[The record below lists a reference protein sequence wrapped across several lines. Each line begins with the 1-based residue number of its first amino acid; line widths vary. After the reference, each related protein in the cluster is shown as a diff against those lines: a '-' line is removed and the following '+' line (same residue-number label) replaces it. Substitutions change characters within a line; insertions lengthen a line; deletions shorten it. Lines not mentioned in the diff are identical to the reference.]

1 MKKTTHKSVM
11 NQHSS
16 LGGYACAAT
25 AWLAVLGG
33 ADTARGQQQPGGTT
47 AATVTRADDSA
58 YPALSSTEQG
68 RTPIEGSFEE
78 WQQWRL
84 GKRTEAL
91 KDTKIFFNL
100 RTYYMDQSRF
110 DGSEREA
117 WAIGGS
123 VGLKT
128 GYFLDHV
135 AFGLTGYTSQPL
147 YGPEDHDGTLL
158 LAPGQEQY
166 SVLGELYTDIRII
179 DGLNLY
185 AGRKEFDT
193 PFINRNETRMTPN
206 TFEAVVLQ
214 GRAEL
219 GENSGTLKYGL
230 GYFDQI
236 KERNSDDFVSMA
248 VDAGAKVERGVFTA
262 GALYQKGNFSL
273 GAIDYYCA
281 DIINIGYVEAKLE
294 LPFGNDYK
302 LRLAAQFADQ
312 RSVGDNLLT
321 GEDFSARQFGLK
333 AEVPVGKALFSAAYT
348 GAIGNTNMQS
358 PWSGYPGYT
367 SVQVQDFNREGENAF
382 LLRAGY
388 ELPCVDGLSAYAL
401 GVFGTTPDQSGQYR
415 QDEYDLNLQWAPPT
429 GCLKGLALRLRYA
442 LVEQHGGDV
451 DNLTDFRVICNYT
464 HTF

>member
-1 MKKTTHKSVM
+1 MKWLARLVSVLTVVSATSAFAAGYDTPM
-11 NQHSS
+11 LYSASHMGMGGTAIGSVDDPSAIFHNPAGLSRSGVGALHLDVSP
-16 LGGYACAAT
+16 LGGVIQGSPDKDALSIKSNTAISPFFMAAGSYRVVDRVHVGF
-25 AWLAVLGG
+25 AAYLLGG
-33 ADTARGQQQPGGTT
+33 AAGSYNYNIDKTKANGDLNRTS
-47 AATVTRADDSA
+47 VVDSA
-58 YPALSSTEQG
+58 SLGFIEFAPAV
-68 RTPIEGSFEE
+68 
-78 WQQWRL
+78 
-84 GKRTEAL
+84 
-91 KDTKIFFNL
+91 
-100 RTYYMDQSRF
+100 
-110 DGSEREA
+110 
-117 WAIGGS
+117 S
-123 VGLKT
+123 V
-128 GYFLDHV
+128 
-135 AFGLTGYTSQPL
+135 
-147 YGPEDHDGTLL
+147 
-158 LAPGQEQY
+158 
-166 SVLGELYTDIRII
+166 RII
-179 DGLNLY
+179 DGLNLC

-193 PFINRNETRMTPN
+193 PFINRNDTRMTPN